1 MFSIAQGTN
10 SMYKTVTVS
19 PHAHPR
25 FESTWFCNK
34 KILFVSFSKT
44 ADGLYCQQRM
54 KPALVI
60 VPFYN
65 KTIKNIS
72 QLMVFNK

>member
-1 MFSIAQGTN
+1 M
-10 SMYKTVTVS
+10 
-19 PHAHPR
+19 
-25 FESTWFCNK
+25 
-34 KILFVSFSKT
+34 SFGKT

-60 VPFYN
+60 VPFYI

-72 QLMVFNK
+72 QLMVFNKQMHP